1 MDFLHQSNIIHRDLK
16 PQNILVVS
24 LEPGSATVAKITDF
38 GTVRDFVTVRSTKR
52 MTLRSKA
59 ECCAPDAADAGP
71 RDSMTRGVGTTAYMA
86 PEILNASKYD
96 KPADVYSFSMVIY
109 FLCTN
114 LEPFSDVPAMSS
126 WQFIRRVA
134 EGARPTI
141 PKTVPPECSQLLDI
155 MIHCWNQDPSQR
167 PSLSSPVFLN
177 GFSLILFLTAVVL
190 VCSIQGA
197 QRPVPEHAPS
207 SRDTNRAA
215 DTAARPQHTNTPDR
229 AHLGRCCGSEPP
241 CPRPPHRQQAVLVD
255 VAAPVCPCE
264 ACGTL
269 IEQQQ
274 QGGGRCRR
282 RWAPEQAEP
291 PRARTPRCAAPVPH
305 RGGDGG
311 VLADVPARQKP
322 ARRQPR
328 PRRAGHAAVTAPS
341 RPVLYTLRTLDSI
354 AFA

>member
-59 ECCAPDAADAGP
+59 DCAAAAAAAGP

-141 PKTVPPECSQLLDI
+141 PKTVPPECAQLLDI
-155 MIHCWNQDPSQR
+155 MVRCWNQDPSLR
-167 PSLSSPVFLN
+167 PSLFSILVLSVLSLFSSLSP
-177 GFSLILFLTAVVL
+177 SRC
-190 VCSIQGA
+190 VCLQHSRTSTTCSRACPFPHKQQHQSQ
-197 QRPVPEHAPS
+197 QRPQDH
-207 SRDTNRAA
+207 RRRH
-215 DTAARPQHTNTPDR
+215 ARPHP
-229 AHLGRCCGSEPP
+229 LPLP
-241 CPRPPHRQQAVLVD
+241 LLPR
-255 VAAPVCPCE
+255 
-264 ACGTL
+264 
-269 IEQQQ
+269 
-274 QGGGRCRR
+274 
-282 RWAPEQAEP
+282 
-291 PRARTPRCAAPVPH
+291 
-305 RGGDGG
+305 
-311 VLADVPARQKP
+311 
-322 ARRQPR
+322 
-328 PRRAGHAAVTAPS
+328 
-341 RPVLYTLRTLDSI
+341 
-354 AFA
+354 F